1 MGWRGPTVS
10 PSSLAP
16 SRKLPPQTP
25 VDGLPPPA
33 PSPPPFSVCPLVL
46 TGSASGTPYSPLASP
61 ASRCRVDAVRMRT
74 PGSEGSE
81 WQEGGLLGRGS
92 AWRSSP
98 RFLFSPEPPTASPSL
113 RSKPTASLEAIPRR
127 AAHLRLPDPG
137 PWVSRRQGPGLLQP
151 FSLACALPHRGW
163 RPQLRQTVRALRPSS
178 RLRPLGELWG
188 QPLPALS
195 RVGPA
200 DTPPLSWKGT
210 DELSSVGSASLQ
222 EKAGTGLRGS
232 QPTQPRLRRRGPAET
247 APLLVLTGRGRD
259 PRLRAHALLL
269 SCGRVHREGA
279 SGIEPRGS
287 ALQGPGLGS
296 PRWTVR
302 VRRPERPWGH
312 QGEQGRG
319 PGGGLGSSMLGCW
332 LPCPCRTDPRT
343 CARPRA
349 GRTPVSST

>member
-1 MGWRGPTVS
+1 
-10 PSSLAP
+10 
-16 SRKLPPQTP
+16 
-25 VDGLPPPA
+25 
-33 PSPPPFSVCPLVL
+33 
-46 TGSASGTPYSPLASP
+46 
-61 ASRCRVDAVRMRT
+61 MRT

-279 SGIEPRGS
+279 SGIEPCGS